1 VVHREAMPLL
11 PIHRQLKAF
20 LIEEG
25 ETIIANA
32 NGA

>member
-1 VVHREAMPLL
+1 MPLL

-32 NGA
+32 SSAG